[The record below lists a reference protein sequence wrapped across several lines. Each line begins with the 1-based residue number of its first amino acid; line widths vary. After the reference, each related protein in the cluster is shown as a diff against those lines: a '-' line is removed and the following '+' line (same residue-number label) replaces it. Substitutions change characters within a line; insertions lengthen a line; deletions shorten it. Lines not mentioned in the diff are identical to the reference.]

1 MTLNFG
7 GQGNARVPIERNPK
21 AGPMI
26 TPIKRLK
33 PPPVKQPPLTQAQ
46 IEQRISEYRRYD
58 KWDLKERNAQL
69 GRRFDDSQK
78 AYADFL
84 RDYVD
89 DNPDTCLKVQATD
102 QPAPEGDI
110 LCPKC
115 LCYIE
120 PTDLVDPDSSG

>member
-7 GQGNARVPIERNPK
+7 GNPRVPIERNPK

-33 PPPVKQPPLTQAQ
+33 PPPVKQPPQAQ
-46 IEQRISEYRRYD
+46 IEPPRQGYLVCERDEAWRKRY
-58 KWDLKERNAQL
+58 
-69 GRRFDDSQK
+69 GRFGSRFDDSQK
-78 AYADFL
+78 AYEDFL
-84 RDYVD
+84 KDYVD
-89 DNPDTCLKVQATD
+89 DNSETCLKVQASNE
-102 QPAPEGDI
+102 PAPEGEV

-120 PTDLVDPDSSG
+120 PTDLVDPDSSA